1 MKLLVVAGGFHR
13 LVLDSLSRRTTVI
26 NSEGLELQDLKELIA
41 EGVPVV
47 DAVLLTDEAFSQK
60 LGQDRDNLAY
70 LLKWLEESQR
80 PGAPVLLIT
89 RDSKKV
95 EDYASLSSR
104 YSSLRV
110 ITIDKIRA
118 PMDVYQFE
126 LDIAVKH
133 KSPPIHTNSNSKALH
148 KNQDEQQVDKE
159 PATKRRS
166 FFDRFRSKPDGA
178 AESLE
183 ATDRLSRELDNIS
196 RGISRIVAITG
207 HRGSG
212 VTSTIVN
219 LAHEASKRGLST
231 IIIDMDT
238 EYRSMNMYFDRFHER
253 TNKEEQMSASLIRT
267 LARPQ
272 DYMTTAFNIKDNL
285 WLTSLGYSF
294 HDHRL
299 LEQFYNSEKLIG
311 LISVL
316 RSRFNLVLLDM
327 PLDLFRSFKE
337 TMIHID
343 VFGLCVPNNLHAV
356 LSTVRNVEVVL
367 DQEKATY
374 LNAKSK
380 VIVTQYNDRSRFQD
394 QLFTADKVSEVLT
407 SGLSDYLRYEM
418 RTAGSVP
425 YNSGFDSQIET
436 DVPLTNTGA
445 EFERAFGQML
455 LRLMEGA

>member
-13 LVLDSLSRRTTVI
+13 MVRDNFPKKI
-26 NSEGLELQDLKELIA
+26 DFFNSEGLELGDLKEFVLEEMPKVDSVLI
-41 EGVPVV
+41 
-47 DAVLLTDEAFSQK
+47 TDEAFSYR
-60 LGQDRDNLAY
+60 LGQDREHLAY
-70 LLKWLEESQR
+70 FLEWVKDGPRSEI
-80 PGAPVLLIT
+80 PVIVIT
-89 RDSKKV
+89 RDRMKV
-95 EDYASLSSR
+95 NDLASLSSR
-104 YSSLRV
+104 YTNLRIV
-110 ITIDKIRA
+110 TIDKIRI
-118 PMDVYQFE
+118 PWNVIQFE
-126 LDIAVKH
+126 LEATSK
-133 KSPPIHTNSNSKALH
+133 KQSSQIHNDSKPVS
-148 KNQDEQQVDKE
+148 KNQTPVQADSETNV
-159 PATKRRS
+159 RRS
-166 FFDRFRSKPDGA
+166 FFDRFRSKP
-178 AESLE
+178 ESETKLE
-183 ATDRLSRELDNIS
+183 GTDRLSKDLANIS
-196 RGISRIVAITG
+196 RGISRIIAVTG

-219 LAHEASKRGLST
+219 LAHEAAKRGLST

-253 TNKEEQMSASLIRT
+253 TNKEEQMSASLIHT

-294 HDHRL
+294 HDRKL
-299 LEQFYNSEKLIG
+299 IEQFYNNEKLIG

-316 RSRFNLVLLDM
+316 RSRFNLVLLDI
-327 PLDLFRSFKE
+327 PLDLFRHFKE

-356 LSTVRNVEVVL
+356 LSTIRNVEVVL

-374 LNAKSK
+374 LNAKAK

-394 QLFTADKVSEVLT
+394 QLFTPDKVSEVLT
-407 SGLSDYLRYEM
+407 SGLSEYFRYDM
-418 RTAGSVP
+418 RMAGAVP